1 MIMRQEQERRIAGYE
16 APILRGVW
24 ERPMRMGAPRMW
36 AAMWMALC
44 LYAALIFLTVVGM
57 KWALLPLLVWT
68 VGQGLLVVL
77 TQWDAYWDDLG
88 IAQVTRRY
96 KAVYEAG

>member
-1 MIMRQEQERRIAGYE
+1 
-16 APILRGVW
+16 
-24 ERPMRMGAPRMW
+24 
-36 AAMWMALC
+36 
-44 LYAALIFLTVVGM
+44 M
-57 KWALLPLLVWT
+57 KWALLPLLVWA